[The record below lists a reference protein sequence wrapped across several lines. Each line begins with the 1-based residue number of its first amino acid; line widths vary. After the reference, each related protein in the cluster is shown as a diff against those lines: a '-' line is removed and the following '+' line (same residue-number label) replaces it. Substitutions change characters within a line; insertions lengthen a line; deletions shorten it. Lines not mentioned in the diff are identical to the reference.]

1 MIIRQYHTGSR
12 QEKERARARKGVEM
26 SKAKELKK
34 LIAAALAVLGASA
47 VMALAPAPAKA
58 FAADTGTPGE
68 SVSEEENVDDGR
80 IDISAAEIT
89 LSQTDYTYTGSEI
102 RPEVTVTLG
111 GKELLPD
118 VHYYLNY
125 SSNTDA
131 GEAAVTVIGTG
142 DYKGQA
148 VKTFTISPI
157 DISGY
162 RATIPYLNYTYTGKS
177 IAPTPTLKVDGVKLA
192 AGTDYTVSYSDNV
205 NVGTLT
211 ARVTIT
217 GTGNYTGTTER
228 FFNIKPNDLSD
239 NRAAIPYLSYS
250 YTGKARTPEPTLK
263 VSGIKLVKGRDYTVS
278 YSNNINVGTL
288 SAKITIT
295 GKGNYTGTT
304 VRYFNIKPNDLSDNR
319 ATIPS
324 LNYTYLGKTIKPSP
338 TLKIS
343 GVKLVS
349 GRDYIISYK
358 NNSAIGTATV
368 TLTGK
373 GNYTGKTSRQF
384 NIVKAHGF
392 YKIDGSTHYFD
403 ENGKEAKSCW
413 AQGFEFDKKGA
424 MTAKSEAFKEK
435 IDKYTA
441 NILAKYGYDNDTPYS
456 KLKTL
461 FYHFEKNGY
470 YYQKLANPNLST
482 PKWEMDAAN
491 YLLTYRKGNCQRYS
505 ALMAYLARAVG
516 FDAVAQ
522 YHYYIRNIRGT
533 TNWIHAWTEVMDG
546 GKTYICDAELRI
558 EIVRFGTSGPAP
570 FMKEK
575 KASGNYGP
583 GRMKYY
589 YAWAYN

>member
-1 MIIRQYHTGSR
+1 MKSKTYFTGIRQR
-12 QEKERARARKGVEM
+12 KENAEARKGVEM
-26 SKAKELKK
+26 STGKNLKK

-47 VMALAPAPAKA
+47 VMSMAPAPAKA
-58 FAADTGTPGE
+58 FAAEGNTQGE
-68 SVSEEENVDDGR
+68 ISQGDEDDGL
-80 IDISAAEIT
+80 IDISEAELA
-89 LSQTDYTYTGSEI
+89 LSKTAYTYTGGEM
-102 RPEVTVTLG
+102 RPEVTVTLDG
-111 GKELLPD
+111 EVLLPD
-118 VHYYLNY
+118 EHYDVYYDN
-125 SSNTDA
+125 NINA
-131 GEAAVTVIGTG
+131 GEATVTVYGTG
-142 DYKGQA
+142 AYKGQLE
-148 VKTFTISPI
+148 KTFTIKPN
-157 DISGY
+157 DLADN
-162 RATIPYLNYTYTGKS
+162 RATIPYLNYSYTGKG
-177 IAPTPTLKVDGVKLA
+177 IAPKPTLRVGGLKLDE
-192 AGTDYTVSYSDNV
+192 GKDYTVSYSNNI
-205 NVGTLT
+205 NVGTQT
-211 ARVTIT
+211 AKITIK
-217 GTGNYTGTTER
+217 GMGNFTGTTER
-228 FFNIKPNDLSD
+228 FFNIKPNDLAD
-239 NRAAIPYLSYS
+239 NRATIPYLNYA

-263 VSGIKLVKGRDYTVS
+263 VGGVKLVKGRDYTVS
-278 YSNNINVGTL
+278 YSNNINVGTQT
-288 SAKITIT
+288 AKITIT
-295 GKGNYTGTT
+295 GKGNFTGTT
-304 VRYFNIKPNDLSDNR
+304 VRYFNIKPNDISDNR

-324 LNYTYLGKTIKPSP
+324 LNYTYLGKSIKPSP

-349 GRDYIISYK
+349 GRDYVISYK

-373 GNYTGKTSRQF
+373 GNYTGKTSREF

-403 ENGKEAKSCW
+403 ENGKEAKGCW
-413 AQGFEFDKKGA
+413 AQGFEFDKNGA
-424 MTAKSEAFKEK
+424 MTADSEAFKKK
-435 IDKYTA
+435 IDKYAA

-470 YYQKLANPNLST
+470 YYQRLANPNFST

-491 YLLTYRKGNCQRYS
+491 YLLTYHKGNCQRYS

-558 EIVRFGTSGPAP
+558 EVVRFGTSGPAP